1 MTGMNVPTFTVPNY
15 DRIAVWYETQA
26 AFIADPDP
34 APSYILKELPA
45 TGFAD
50 LPLRYDDTAVQ
61 FFKEDCVEVAV
72 RHVTA
77 GESPLLHNM
86 SDWDAAG
93 GAVEIGS
100 AAQEEELFR
109 RSNYYCHLLQSFY
122 PLEELDTVVS
132 PAVMFIRR
140 GIADG
145 YVSMDAPASI
155 DCVAAPAVRFPQL
168 DRATG
173 GYAKATDEALME
185 QKIRMLVYAAV
196 ENKNDVLVASAW
208 GCGAYGCPAEAT
220 GRIFRKVLEEAR
232 GLVKVVSFSIL
243 GGNFAPFQAGF
254 LEAGAW

>member
-1 MTGMNVPTFTVPNY
+1 MPGEDAPTFTVPNY

-34 APSYILKELPA
+34 SPSYALNALPA
-45 TGFAD
+45 GGLAALPRRYTG
-50 LPLRYDDTAVQ
+50 TEVQ

-72 RHVTA
+72 RHVSA
-77 GESPLLHNM
+77 GDSPLLHNM
-86 SDWDAAG
+86 SDWTVAG
-93 GAVEIGS
+93 GSVETGS

-109 RSNYYCHLLQSFY
+109 RSNYYRHLLQSFY

-140 GIADG
+140 GVADG

-173 GYAKATDEALME
+173 GYASPSDEALME